1 MSSNISISISLSN
14 KNKVSQGLIS
24 ELNNFSDIT
33 NIQIN
38 QSMSKGEAI
47 IATLIRSLTIE
58 NIKKTP
64 QAIMKLKNLLKNVF
78 NSSKRYLLKSENV
91 KIKLQYQTLTLT
103 FENDSDKDIEQEL
116 EKLWKYLGKK

>member
-1 MSSNISISISLSN
+1 
-14 KNKVSQGLIS
+14 
-24 ELNNFSDIT
+24 
-33 NIQIN
+33 
-38 QSMSKGEAI
+38 
-47 IATLIRSLTIE
+47 
-58 NIKKTP
+58 
-64 QAIMKLKNLLKNVF
+64 MKLKNLLKNVF